1 MRNAKRNTLI
11 ITALMIA
18 FSILSITSLS
28 KLVFTAPQHELTG
41 LEYILGDMEYAVGN
55 NYGLIYSIDGT
66 QIADENDGHYSAING
81 YSEIIGDESG
91 GIVYE
96 LRPILLANSCVA
108 NKRNRTGNSIVTT
121 LHSTG
126 QATAHSILSEYGEDV
141 EASICVVLKDGAVL
155 VSATNASYSPQAFQ
169 NPEQYKDLYVD
180 YNAAESAKGSSFK
193 PIVYR
198 MLLGHLDELSN
209 GMSFVGTDF
218 EDLSEVNVYGNTIHN
233 CDYYYPANY
242 DTMRDDGTYS
252 RFCSLTNLL
261 QYSSNTAPVRLTQD
275 IGFKKSYQY
284 MNQLYALDQPLN
296 TDVNTLTVE
305 PILSEDRLPYFFFG
319 QDASVPAV
327 RMAQLYNYCI
337 SGDYYVPFYC
347 AAVKD
352 PDGTTIYMANP
363 EPKDNYSMDFS
374 VKDDI
379 LVNALSDTFE
389 SYLDNRLIAG
399 YSDELLYSRRILTKS
414 GTAEN
419 EDGTENRVLMMSV
432 LAENR
437 SDVICTACICVNGTS
452 SSITNAVFIEKLFSV
467 LESMK
472 II

>member
-11 ITALMIA
+11 ITALMVA
-18 FSILSITSLS
+18 FSILAVTSLS
-28 KLVFTAPQHELTG
+28 KLILISPKHELTG

-55 NYGLIYSIDGT
+55 DYGLIYSIDGT
-66 QIADENDGHYSAING
+66 QIAEENDGHYSAING

-91 GIVYE
+91 GMIYE
-96 LRPILLANSCVA
+96 LKSILLANSCDA
-108 NKRNRTGNSIVTT
+108 NKRNRTGNSIVAT

-126 QATAHSILSEYGEDV
+126 QATAHTVLSDYGEDV

-155 VSATNASYSPQAFQ
+155 VSATNASYSPQAFLD
-169 NPEQYKDLYVD
+169 PDRYKDLYVD
-180 YNAAESAKGSSFK
+180 YNAAEAAKGSSFK

-198 MLLGHLDELSN
+198 MLLGHLEELSD
-209 GMSFVGTDF
+209 GMAFVGTDF
-218 EDLSEVNVYGNTIHN
+218 EDLSEVNVYGNVIHN
-233 CDYYYPANY
+233 YDYYYSANY
-242 DTMRDDGTYS
+242 DTLRSDGTYS
-252 RFCSLTNLL
+252 RICSLSTLL

-284 MNQLYALDQPLN
+284 INKLYGLDQLLN

-305 PILSEDRLPYFFFG
+305 PILSEERLPYFFFG

-327 RMAQLYNYCI
+327 RMAQLYNYCV

-347 AAVKD
+347 ASVKN

-363 EPKDNYSMDFS
+363 EPKAQYSMDIS
-374 VKDDI
+374 VRDDI

-389 SYLDNRLIAG
+389 SYLNDRLIAI
-399 YSDELLYSRRILTKS
+399 YPKELLYSRRILTKS

-419 EDGTENRVLMMSV
+419 EDGTENRVLMMSI
-432 LAENR
+432 LNEER

-452 SSITNAVFIEKLFSV
+452 SSPTLFS
-467 LESMK
+467 LKSFSLYSSL
-472 II
+472 

>member
-11 ITALMIA
+11 ITALMVA
-18 FSILSITSLS
+18 FSILAVTSLS

-66 QIADENDGHYSAING
+66 QITTENDGHYSAING

-91 GIVYE
+91 GMVYE

-108 NKRNRTGNSIVTT
+108 NKQNRTGNNIVAT
-121 LHSTG
+121 LHSAG
-126 QATAHSILSEYGEDV
+126 QATAHAILSEYGEDV

-180 YNAAESAKGSSFK
+180 YNAAGSAKGSSFK

-198 MLLGHLDELSN
+198 MLLGHLDELSD
-209 GMSFVGTDF
+209 GLSFVDPDF
-218 EDLSEVNVYGNTIHN
+218 EDLSEVNAYGNTIHN
-233 CDYYYPANY
+233 WDYYYSANY

-252 RFCSLTNLL
+252 RLCSLTNLL

-284 MNQLYALDQPLN
+284 MNQLYALNQPLN

-305 PILSEDRLPYFFFG
+305 PILSEERLPYFFFG

-327 RMAQLYNYCI
+327 RMAQLYNCCI

-347 AAVKD
+347 AAVKT
-352 PDGTTIYMANP
+352 PDGTTIYMADP
-363 EPKDNYSMDFS
+363 EPKEQYSMDIF
-374 VKDDI
+374 VRDDI

-389 SYLDNRLIAG
+389 SYLDNRLMAAFP
-399 YSDELLYSRRILTKS
+399 DELLYSRRILTKS

-432 LAENR
+432 LTEDR
-437 SDVICTACICVNGTS
+437 SDVICTACICVNNTG
-452 SSITNAVFIEKLFSV
+452 SSITNAAFIEQLFPV

>member
-11 ITALMIA
+11 VTVIMVA
-18 FSILSITSLS
+18 FSILAVTSLS
-28 KLVFTAPQHELTG
+28 KLILTSPKHELTG

-55 NYGLIYSIDGT
+55 DYGLVYSLDGT
-66 QIADENDGHYSAING
+66 QIAAENDGHYSAING

-91 GIVYE
+91 GMVYE
-96 LRPILLANSCVA
+96 LKSILLANSCDA

-121 LHSTG
+121 LHSFG
-126 QATAHSILSEYGEDV
+126 QSTAHTVLSDYGEDV

-155 VSATNASYSPQAFQ
+155 VSATNASYSPQAFLD
-169 NPEQYKDLYVD
+169 PEQCKDLYVD
-180 YNAAESAKGSSFK
+180 YNAAEAAKGSSFK
-193 PIVYR
+193 PVVYR
-198 MLLGHLDELSN
+198 MLLGHLDELSD

-218 EDLSEVNVYGNTIHN
+218 EDLSEVNIYGNTIHN
-233 CDYYYPANY
+233 WDYYYSANY

-252 RFCSLTNLL
+252 RLCSLTNLL

-284 MNQLYALDQPLN
+284 MNKLYGLDQSLN
-296 TDVNTLTVE
+296 TDMNTLTVE
-305 PILSEDRLPYFFFG
+305 PITSEERLPYFFFG
-319 QDASVPAV
+319 QDASIPAI

-347 AAVKD
+347 AAVKT
-352 PDGTTIYMANP
+352 PDGATIYMADP
-363 EPKDNYSMDFS
+363 EPKEQYSMDIS
-374 VKDDI
+374 VRDDI

-389 SYLDNRLIAG
+389 SYLDNRLMTV

-432 LAENR
+432 LSEDR

>member
-11 ITALMIA
+11 ITALMVA
-18 FSILSITSLS
+18 FSILAVTSLS
-28 KLVFTAPQHELTG
+28 KLILISPKHELTG

-55 NYGLIYSIDGT
+55 DYGLIYSIDGT
-66 QIADENDGHYSAING
+66 QIAEENDGHYSAING

-91 GIVYE
+91 GMIYE
-96 LRPILLANSCVA
+96 LKSILLANSCDA
-108 NKRNRTGNSIVTT
+108 NKRNRTGNSIVAT

-126 QATAHSILSEYGEDV
+126 QATAHTVLSDYGEDV

-155 VSATNASYSPQAFQ
+155 VSATNASYSPQAFLD
-169 NPEQYKDLYVD
+169 PDRYKDLYVD
-180 YNAAESAKGSSFK
+180 YNAAEAAKGSSFK

-198 MLLGHLDELSN
+198 MLLGHLEELSD
-209 GMSFVGTDF
+209 GMAFVGTDF
-218 EDLSEVNVYGNTIHN
+218 EDLSEVNVYGNVIHN
-233 CDYYYPANY
+233 YDYYYSANY
-242 DTMRDDGTYS
+242 DTLRSDGTYS
-252 RFCSLTNLL
+252 RICSLSTLL

-284 MNQLYALDQPLN
+284 INKLYGLDQLLN

-305 PILSEDRLPYFFFG
+305 PILSEERLPYFFFG

-327 RMAQLYNYCI
+327 RMAQLYNYCV

-347 AAVKD
+347 ASVKN

-363 EPKDNYSMDFS
+363 EPKAQYSMDIS
-374 VKDDI
+374 VRDDI

-389 SYLDNRLIAG
+389 SYLNDRLIAI
-399 YSDELLYSRRILTKS
+399 YPKELLYSRRILTKS

-419 EDGTENRVLMMSV
+419 EDGTENRVLMMSI
-432 LAENR
+432 LNEER

-467 LESMK
+467 LKSIK
-472 II
+472 IV